1 MRQRALSP
9 TWALHDTGIRHI
21 DGADD
26 YRFNYHPN
34 YFEIIKGGIILYVYI
49 IIFNN
54 DLDNDS
60 DDLDSDDDSN
70 DLDD

>member
-1 MRQRALSP
+1 MRQRALNS
-9 TWALHDTGIRHI
+9 TLHDTGIRHI

-54 DLDNDS
+54 FDVRVRVRKIIYGEQNAAK
-60 DDLDSDDDSN
+60 
-70 DLDD
+70 